1 MIIIT
6 SEIAKKV
13 IETVDAGLC
22 SGLGKPIPGEMC
34 VEAAVCYALGFPH
47 GDEPFCVSRALRML
61 KMRLNDSC
69 WSSNAARASG
79 LRKLSILQLGSN
91 GELDDIAFV
100 QRLVPLAAAY
110 AADAAANAA
119 TYAAAAAA
127 DLAVYYAANA
137 DTEAKANAADYAVL
151 AEFANDV

>member
-47 GDEPFCVSRALRML
+47 GDEPICVSRALRML

-110 AADAAANAA
+110 AANATGAAAANAA
-119 TYAAAAAA
+119 NYAVAAIAR
-127 DLAVYYAANA
+127 AVA
-137 DTEAKANAADYAVL
+137 DTANYAADYA
-151 AEFANDV
+151 ADCC

>member
-47 GDEPFCVSRALRML
+47 GDEPICVSRALRML

-100 QRLVPLAAAY
+100 QRLVPLASAV
-110 AADAAANAA
+110 AADAAA
-119 TYAAAAAA
+119 
-127 DLAVYYAANA
+127 DHAANYAVAAIARAVA
-137 DTEAKANAADYAVL
+137 DTANYAADYA
-151 AEFANDV
+151 ADCC

>member
-47 GDEPFCVSRALRML
+47 GDEPICVSRALRML

-79 LRKLSILQLGSN
+79 LRKLSVLQLGSN

-110 AADAAANAA
+110 ANAD
-119 TYAAAAAA
+119 YAAAVCTAAH
-127 DLAVYYAANA
+127 ANR
-137 DTEAKANAADYAVL
+137 DY
-151 AEFANDV
+151 

>member
-1 MIIIT
+1 MMIIT

-22 SGLGKPIPGEMC
+22 SGLGKPIPGKMC
-34 VEAAVCYALGFPH
+34 VEAAVCYALGLP
-47 GDEPFCVSRALRML
+47 GDAPICISRALRML
-61 KMRLNDSC
+61 NMRLNDSC

-100 QRLVPLAAAY
+100 QRLVPLATAY
-110 AADAAANAA
+110 ANAD
-119 TYAAAAAA
+119 YAAAVCTAAH
-127 DLAVYYAANA
+127 ANR
-137 DTEAKANAADYAVL
+137 DY
-151 AEFANDV
+151 